1 MPLNDFKREMGNGR
15 KDAGTLILTNGTN
28 VPTAHLVSVSDL
40 TDPTAT
46 DVIREFGG
54 RPFPW
59 TAYLRKDYALQRR
72 AVKAGVLPTG
82 ASLAPRYAKEILAD
96 TNPDPSYP
104 CYSLMTVVVPARN
117 HVHGFAS
124 AGLIRPDLW
133 YLDEQGADRIAAF
146 YFPPVVGEQF
156 RNATLPAQGGMT
168 LEEYLVAEAVARIQ
182 PYTGQEIPEV
192 LTDNAGSMAL
202 DQYLR
207 LGFKVLIPNLGVP
220 SLNAKGWDELNR
232 QVGSVALLFKPRDPV
247 GMPLERAERLVT
259 NYLERGYGIPLST
272 EEEPG
277 KTATLHRNALLTVRS
292 RVGHGD
298 TISYLE

>member
-1 MPLNDFKREMGNGR
+1 
-15 KDAGTLILTNGTN
+15 
-28 VPTAHLVSVSDL
+28 
-40 TDPTAT
+40 
-46 DVIREFGG
+46 
-54 RPFPW
+54 
-59 TAYLRKDYALQRR
+59 
-72 AVKAGVLPTG
+72 
-82 ASLAPRYAKEILAD
+82 
-96 TNPDPSYP
+96 
-104 CYSLMTVVVPARN
+104 
-117 HVHGFAS
+117 
-124 AGLIRPDLW
+124 
-133 YLDEQGADRIAAF
+133 
-146 YFPPVVGEQF
+146 
-156 RNATLPAQGGMT
+156 MT